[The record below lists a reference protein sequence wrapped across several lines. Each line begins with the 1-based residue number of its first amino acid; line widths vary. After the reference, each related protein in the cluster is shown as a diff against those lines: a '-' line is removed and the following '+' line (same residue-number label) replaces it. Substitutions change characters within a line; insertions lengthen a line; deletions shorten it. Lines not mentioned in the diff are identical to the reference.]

1 MLKQTPLGFIAE
13 YTPKS
18 SMSFRDRPLIPESDE
33 SVPVRCSSRTCVS
46 GLAVSAL
53 LAFWM
58 SESACLKCPIC
69 SYALA
74 RRTRALWYAGTV
86 GVQLSRAE
94 VHSFTASLNLHKEA
108 SSVDK
113 RPAIWLPG

>member
-1 MLKQTPLGFIAE
+1 M
-13 YTPKS
+13 
-18 SMSFRDRPLIPESDE
+18 
-33 SVPVRCSSRTCVS
+33 
-46 GLAVSAL
+46 SAL

-86 GVQLSRAE
+86 GVQLSRAD
-94 VHSFTASLNLHKEA
+94 VHSFTASLNLHRA
-108 SSVDK
+108 LDYQHRRQPLGCSSIGFDNSLHQ
-113 RPAIWLPG
+113 A